1 MKNKLSIIIVNYNT
15 GQLTRACIKS
25 ILGQSFSWPF
35 EIVVVDNAS
44 VDESVELLRSEWPEI
59 KIISNLTNVGL
70 AGGVNMGL
78 RVATGQYRLVL
89 NPDIV
94 VLDGA
99 IKTMVD
105 YMEERPQVGIAGGK
119 LLSPNGRLQYS
130 CYEFYRP
137 LTIMYRRTWLGKTK
151 RGSKAVRKFLM
162 KDYDHKAAAEVDWLM
177 GACLMVNELALKQV
191 GGMDERFFLYFEDVD
206 WCRRFWLCG
215 WKVLYLPDA
224 KFSHYHQRTSE
235 HGGLWGLATN
245 WVMREHIW
253 SALKYFYKYRN
264 QATGR
269 MAISQ
274 SSYVDN

>member
-25 ILGQSFSWPF
+25 ILEQSVAWPF

-44 VDESVELLRSEWPEI
+44 ADESVELLRSEWPEI
-59 KIISNLTNVGL
+59 KIISNPTNVGL
-70 AGGVNMGL
+70 AGGVNIGL
-78 RVATGQYRLVL
+78 RVTTGQYRLVL

-105 YMEERPQVGIAGGK
+105 YMDEHPQVGIAGGK
-119 LLSPNGRLQYS
+119 LMSPNGRLQYS

-137 LTIMYRRTWLGKTK
+137 LTIVYRRTWLGKTK
-151 RGSKAVRKFLM
+151 RGSQAVRKFLM
-162 KDYDHKAAAEVDWLM
+162 KDYDHKTAAEVDWLM
-177 GACLMVNELALKQV
+177 GACLMVNEIALKQV

-206 WCRRFWLCG
+206 WCRRFWLNG

-224 KFSHYHQRTSE
+224 RFSHYHQRTSE
-235 HGGLWGLATN
+235 HGGFWGLATN
-245 WVMREHIW
+245 WVTREHIW
-253 SALKYFYKYRN
+253 SALKYFYKYRK
-264 QATGR
+264 QTTGR
-269 MAISQ
+269 TAVSQ